1 LRVTPA
7 GAARVDPPPAAERGP
22 ARAAASARRARDAVV
37 AAPSGAQYD
46 RSMRPDPA
54 TEARLFAKLALRG
67 VLPKERVAEL
77 FEQAKAAAAAGS
89 PAGLSALALKV
100 GLIDKARL
108 LRYFRTDGDDP
119 PELPGYSYVRKL
131 GEGGTACVYA
141 VRNKDGRDEAV
152 KILRDELA
160 DQPAMVKAFLGEAA
174 LLKRLSHENVVK
186 GYRAGRFGEH
196 VLSFMECVDGRTLQE
211 LIAQGGAFDE
221 DGALFVILQV
231 ARALEY
237 LRGEGIVHRDIKPGN
252 ILVTAEQEVRVI
264 DLGFAASGTPGEG
277 EAGSTAGTAAF
288 LSPEQARGQQD
299 LDVRSDIYSLGATLY
314 QMVLGQLPFE
324 GDDEE
329 LVQKAVLEGLS
340 AEATKGGRISAH
352 MHYFIEKMM
361 AKDRE
366 IRYQDPAELMADIE
380 DQISGKKSLQHEQPD
395 AVGQDA
401 ELTRR
406 RLARMRRKRG
416 RR

>member
-1 LRVTPA
+1 
-7 GAARVDPPPAAERGP
+7 
-22 ARAAASARRARDAVV
+22 
-37 AAPSGAQYD
+37 
-46 RSMRPDPA
+46 MRPDPA
-54 TEARLFAKLALRG
+54 TEARLFAKLAMRG

-77 FEQAKAAAAAGS
+77 FEQARQAAAAGE
-89 PAGLSALALKV
+89 PVGLSSLALKA
-100 GLIDKARL
+100 GLIERARL

-119 PELPGYSYVRKL
+119 PELPGYAYVKKL
-131 GEGGTACVYA
+131 GEGGTAQVYA
-141 VRNKDGRDEAV
+141 VRNKDGEDEAV
-152 KILRDELA
+152 KILHEELQ

-174 LLKRLSHENVVK
+174 LLKRLDHENVVK
-186 GYRAGRFGEH
+186 GLRAGRFGAR

-211 LIAQGGAFDE
+211 LIAEGGAFDE
-221 DGALFVILQV
+221 DGALYVILQV

-252 ILVTAEQEVRVI
+252 ILIDTDRKVKVI

-324 GDDEE
+324 GDDED

-340 AEATKGGRISAH
+340 AEATKGGTISAH

-366 IRYQDPAELMADIE
+366 IRYQDPAELIADIE
-380 DQISGKKSLQHEQPD
+380 DQISGKKSLQLESD
-395 AVGQDA
+395 DEGDEDA
-401 ELTRR
+401 ELRRR
-406 RLARMRRKRG
+406 RLARLRRKRG